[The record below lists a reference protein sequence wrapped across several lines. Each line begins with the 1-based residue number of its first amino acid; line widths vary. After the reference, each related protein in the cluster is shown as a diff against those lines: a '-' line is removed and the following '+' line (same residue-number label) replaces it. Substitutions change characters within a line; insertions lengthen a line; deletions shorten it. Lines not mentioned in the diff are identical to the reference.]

1 MVGGLIDRPR
11 ILAAAVTVDDVL
23 EDCMPDGRAS
33 IYGGRRLKL
42 LVVDDSELTL
52 GVVGMILRR
61 IDFVEPYFARDAAAA
76 LHMLDTAQPDL
87 AVVDYLM
94 PGLDGLEF
102 IAQIRRIR
110 VHAAIEVVMLTG
122 VVSDQLRLAA
132 LAAGADAVI
141 AKPIDIAAFK
151 ALLEK
156 SHAALK
162 DRSSD

>member
-1 MVGGLIDRPR
+1 
-11 ILAAAVTVDDVL
+11 
-23 EDCMPDGRAS
+23 MPDGRAS
-33 IYGGRRLKL
+33 IQGGRRLRL

-76 LHMLDTAQPDL
+76 LHMLASALPDL
-87 AVVDYLM
+87 VVVDYLM

-102 IAQIRRIR
+102 ITQIRRTR
-110 VHAAIEVVMLTG
+110 AHAALEIVMLSG

-156 SHAALK
+156 SYAAMK

>member
-1 MVGGLIDRPR
+1 
-11 ILAAAVTVDDVL
+11 
-23 EDCMPDGRAS
+23 MPDRMANMH
-33 IYGGRRLKL
+33 GGRRLKL

-76 LHMLDTAQPDL
+76 LHMLDTAKPDL
-87 AVVDYLM
+87 VVVDYLM

-102 IAQIRRIR
+102 IAQIRRTR
-110 VHAAIEVVMLTG
+110 AHAAVEIVMLSG

-156 SHAALK
+156 SHAAVK
-162 DRSSD
+162 QNSSD

>member
-1 MVGGLIDRPR
+1 
-11 ILAAAVTVDDVL
+11 
-23 EDCMPDGRAS
+23 MPDGRAS
-33 IYGGRRLKL
+33 IQGGRRLRL

-52 GVVGMILRR
+52 GVVSMILRR

-76 LHMLDTAQPDL
+76 LHMLGAAQPDL
-87 AVVDYLM
+87 VVVDYLM

-110 VHAAIEVVMLTG
+110 AHAAVEIVMLSG

-151 ALLEK
+151 AMLEK
-156 SHAALK
+156 SHAAVK
-162 DRSSD
+162 DSSPD

>member
-1 MVGGLIDRPR
+1 
-11 ILAAAVTVDDVL
+11 
-23 EDCMPDGRAS
+23 MPDGRAS
-33 IYGGRRLKL
+33 IQGGRRLRL

-76 LHMLDTAQPDL
+76 LHMLASALPDL
-87 AVVDYLM
+87 VVVDYLM

-102 IAQIRRIR
+102 ITQIRRTR
-110 VHAAIEVVMLTG
+110 AHAALEIVMLSG

-151 ALLEK
+151 AMLEK
-156 SHAALK
+156 SYAAMK

>member
-1 MVGGLIDRPR
+1 
-11 ILAAAVTVDDVL
+11 
-23 EDCMPDGRAS
+23 MPDGRAS
-33 IYGGRRLKL
+33 IRGGRRLKL

-87 AVVDYLM
+87 VVVDYLM

-110 VHAAIEVVMLTG
+110 AHAAVEIVMLSG

-156 SHAALK
+156 SYAARK
-162 DRSSD
+162 DSRSD